1 MTRPQDAPAW
11 AALVAHRREMGDTT
25 LVQLFE
31 QDPQRFDALQL
42 EAAGLFLDFSKNHLL
57 RGESDQDAPG
67 ARGTHALLVELARSS
82 GVEARRDAMFDGAV
96 VNPTEGR
103 ASLHTALRNR
113 SERPVTVDGH
123 DVMPDI
129 RAVLARLRT
138 FSERVRGGEWTGR
151 DGRAIT
157 DVVNIGIGGSDLG
170 PLMAVEALA
179 PFAHERLSLHF
190 VSNVDGAHLVST
202 LKGMDPAT
210 TLFIIASK
218 TFTTQETLAN
228 AHSARDWFL
237 ASGADEADVAKHF
250 VAVSTNADAV
260 AAFGIDTD
268 NMFGFWDWVG
278 GRYSLWSAIGLP
290 LMLSV
295 GAERFDRFLDGAHAM
310 DEHFRT
316 APLEA
321 NLPVTLALL
330 TVWYTNFRGC
340 TSHLIAPY
348 DQYLHRFPAYLQQ
361 LTMESNGKSVH
372 IDGTPVAHPTG
383 PIVWGE
389 PGTNGQHAYFQL
401 LHQGTHVIPADFI
414 VPLESLAPLGDHH
427 ELLLANC
434 FAQTEALMRGKTTGA
449 VRGEMRAAGKEASA
463 IEALAAHRTF
473 AGDRPSNTLTAQRF
487 GPFTLGALI
496 ALYEHKVFVEAA
508 VWDINPFDQ
517 WGVELGKQLAASIHA
532 ELSAGR
538 TVDAHD
544 ASTNGLL
551 NRAIRARGTLA
562 GSAGPS
568 ATTAGD
574 AGTSTTTG

>member
-1 MTRPQDAPAW
+1 MTRLQDNPAW
-11 AALVAHRREMGDTT
+11 QALDAHRRAMGDTT
-25 LVQLFE
+25 LAQLFDA
-31 QDPQRFDALQL
+31 DPQRFAALQI

-57 RGESDQDAPG
+57 RGAGDAD
-67 ARGTHALLVELARSS
+67 THALLVQLAKASN
-82 GVEARRDAMFDGAV
+82 VEQRRDAMFDGGT
-96 VNPTEGR
+96 VNPTEER

-113 SERPVTVDGH
+113 SDRAVMVDGE
-123 DVMPDI
+123 DVMPGI

-138 FSERVRGGEWTGR
+138 FSDRVRGGEWTGH

-179 PFAHERLSLHF
+179 PFAHERLSMHF
-190 VSNVDGAHLVST
+190 VSNVDGSHLVKA
-202 LKGMDPAT
+202 LKGLDPAT
-210 TLFIIASK
+210 TLFIVASK

-228 AHSARDWFL
+228 AHSAREWFL
-237 ASGADEADVAKHF
+237 ASGASEADIAQHF
-250 VAVSTNADAV
+250 VAVSTNAEAV

-290 LMLSV
+290 LMLSI
-295 GAERFDRFLDGAHAM
+295 GPDGFDRFLDGGHAM
-310 DEHFRT
+310 DEHFRS
-316 APLEA
+316 APLHA

-330 TVWYTNFRGC
+330 TVWYTNFRHC
-340 TSHLIAPY
+340 RSHLIAPY

-372 IDGTPVAHPTG
+372 VDGTQVSVATG

-401 LHQGTHVIPADFI
+401 LHQGTHIIPADFI
-414 VPLESLAPLGDHH
+414 VPLESLNPLGEHH

-434 FAQTEALMRGKTTGA
+434 FAQTEALMLGKSTEQ
-449 VRGEMRAAGKEASA
+449 VRQEMRAAGKDEAA

-473 AGDRPSNTLTAQRF
+473 QGDRPSNTLTAQRIDAR
-487 GPFTLGALI
+487 TLGALI

-508 VWDINPFDQ
+508 IWDINPFDQ

-532 ELSAGR
+532 DLSAGR
-538 TVDAHD
+538 TVEGHD

-551 NRAIRARGTLA
+551 NRAIRARGLLA
-562 GSAGPS
+562 DNALQ
-568 ATTAGD
+568 A
-574 AGTSTTTG
+574 